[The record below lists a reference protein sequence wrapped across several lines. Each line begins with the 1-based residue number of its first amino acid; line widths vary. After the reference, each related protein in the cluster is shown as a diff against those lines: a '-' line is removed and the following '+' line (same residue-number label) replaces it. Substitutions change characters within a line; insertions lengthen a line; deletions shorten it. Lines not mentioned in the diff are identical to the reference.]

1 LYATVSQQKT
11 AIFVS
16 ITPTLAIR
24 ISMTPAQGLLLFGA
38 GGFGLFMTTFHVA
51 TLFPARQ
58 VVMMMMMVVVMMM
71 MMSCGS
77 VIALQGTVLSVF
89 NGAFDCGVVF
99 FGEAW

>member
-1 LYATVSQQKT
+1 LYATVSQEKT

-58 VVMMMMMVVVMMM
+58 VVVMMM

-77 VIALQGTVLSVF
+77 VITLQGTVLSVF